1 MSVWGHAVHVTTRV
15 TSREC
20 RVVPVPGSDALAHRD
35 SPCAGPR
42 SLPSSA
48 WSRVAFPYCSLR
60 EKGTKLV
67 TLGAAMIKKKTMW
80 IKPRLRAIQPC
91 LLRRAAPSRSLAP
104 AGAPKAAGAAAIE
117 I

>member
-1 MSVWGHAVHVTTRV
+1 MPPIAPIVGLEPCCIAI
-15 TSREC
+15 SR
-20 RVVPVPGSDALAHRD
+20 
-35 SPCAGPR
+35 
-42 SLPSSA
+42 LP
-48 WSRVAFPYCSLR
+48 

-67 TLGAAMIKKKTMW
+67 TWGAAMIKKKTMW

-91 LLRRAAPSRSLAP
+91 QLRRAAPSRSLAP